1 MSNSIAVLNYTV
13 LIKSE
18 DYSNKTTIMEDIPE
32 KNDNELGIPN
42 TGMTDTAA
50 VSVTIIEDSEVK
62 SGERMSYGES
72 AIFFASPAYIPHKH
86 KTNNPTIFNM
96 IPLVAGSIAS

>member
-1 MSNSIAVLNYTV
+1 
-13 LIKSE
+13 
-18 DYSNKTTIMEDIPE
+18 MEDIPE
-32 KNDNELGIPN
+32 KNDNELVIPN

-72 AIFFASPAYIPHKH
+72 AIFFASLAYIPH
-86 KTNNPTIFNM
+86 TY
-96 IPLVAGSIAS
+96 V

>member
-1 MSNSIAVLNYTV
+1 
-13 LIKSE
+13 
-18 DYSNKTTIMEDIPE
+18 MEDIPE
-32 KNDNELGIPN
+32 KNDNELVIPN

-72 AIFFASPAYIPHKH
+72 AIFFASLAYIPHKYTT
-86 KTNNPTIFNM
+86 KNPTIFNM
-96 IPLVAGSIAS
+96 IQWVAGLIVSSTKCLMVQVLF

>member
-1 MSNSIAVLNYTV
+1 
-13 LIKSE
+13 
-18 DYSNKTTIMEDIPE
+18 MEDIPE

-72 AIFFASPAYIPHKH
+72 AIFFASPAYILDQSTQLFHVFQQKNCSH
-86 KTNNPTIFNM
+86 F
-96 IPLVAGSIAS
+96 